1 MHHHS
6 LNPILSRPCLAAALA
21 AVLLSLGGGGA
32 NVTRAADGDGKA
44 SPAAGLPRSTPE
56 AQGIASAAI
65 RGFIEAADEQID
77 TLHSFM
83 LVRHGQVI

>member
-6 LNPILSRPCLAAALA
+6 LNPILSRPWFATALA
-21 AVLLSLGGGGA
+21 AVFLSLGGGGA
-32 NVTRAADGDGKA
+32 AVTRAADGDGKA
-44 SPAAGLPRSTPE
+44 SSAAGLPRSTPK
-56 AQGIASAAI
+56 ARGISSAAI

-83 LVRHGQVI
+83 LVR